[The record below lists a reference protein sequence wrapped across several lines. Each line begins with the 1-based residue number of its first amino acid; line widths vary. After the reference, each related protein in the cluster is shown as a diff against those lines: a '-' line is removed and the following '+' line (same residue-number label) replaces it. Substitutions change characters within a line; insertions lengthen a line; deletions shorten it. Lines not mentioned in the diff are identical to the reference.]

1 MHVLDAGASSPRRAV
16 HPEGYRG
23 GGELCPSALV
33 QHPLRKFRTFFSFRK
48 VTYLPQMFFLYIIM
62 MTPIQ
67 EYSKTVNA
75 VKNVSMLIPGAPV
88 TVAARE
94 FIPDI

>member
-1 MHVLDAGASSPRRAV
+1 ML
-16 HPEGYRG
+16 
-23 GGELCPSALV
+23 
-33 QHPLRKFRTFFSFRK
+33 
-48 VTYLPQMFFLYIIM
+48 FLYIIM